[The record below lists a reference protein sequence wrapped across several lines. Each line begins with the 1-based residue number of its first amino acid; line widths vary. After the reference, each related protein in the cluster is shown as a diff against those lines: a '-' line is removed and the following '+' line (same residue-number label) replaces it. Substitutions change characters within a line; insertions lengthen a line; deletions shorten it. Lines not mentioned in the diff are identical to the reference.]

1 MNFINEN
8 EVVTEFNELN
18 ISVKN
23 PNSSKINHENCYD
36 PYNNKFWCKECV
48 PRCII
53 EGWTSG
59 NDDIDNLIKDSIYNV
74 NRYDD
79 DDGDDDDDDVYPSF
93 LEWVPFDRFEDMKQ
107 IGEGGFAKVY
117 SATWIDGIA
126 KYIKDD
132 GNWIK
137 KEPEFMKVALKK
149 LNGSQNMSADFLNE
163 LKTHWKLNCL
173 QDTSLKF
180 YGITKDPETEE
191 IMMIMQYAKNGN
203 LRNILSSNFN
213 KILWNEKII
222 YLYDLSNDLNN
233 LHELGYFHKDFH
245 SGNILNISGGY
256 YISDFGLSRPS
267 NEQKSSDSNK
277 IVGVLPYIAPEVL
290 NGEPYALSSDI
301 YSFGVVMAEL
311 SSGKPP
317 FHKRNYDNGLALEI
331 CNGLRPEFGKG
342 TPEIYKKL
350 AHRCM
355 NANPNQRPT
364 ANELF
369 EILDCWSG
377 YEDNEK
383 YGYKREEVKAVFEE
397 ADEEIPNISTSY
409 EKKPDAIYTSRAFTF
424 SNLSKP
430 INSYFIA
437 TTYLNEEDN
446 EGCQDSQLIDLEVP
460 STSKLEDVIVITK

>member
-1 MNFINEN
+1 MSFIKKLSKFINK
-8 EVVTEFNELN
+8 LN
-18 ISVKN
+18 ISDKDSN
-23 PNSSKINHENCYD
+23 PVKINHENCYD
-36 PYNNKFWCKECV
+36 PDNKKYWCKECV

-79 DDGDDDDDDVYPSF
+79 DDDDDYDYDVYPIF
-93 LEWVPFDRFEDMKQ
+93 LEWVPFDRFKDVKQ

-126 KYIKDD
+126 KYTKQDD

-137 KEPEFMKVALKK
+137 KEPVSKQVALKR
-149 LNGSQNMSADFLNE
+149 LNGSQNMSSDFLNE

-191 IMMIMQYAKNGN
+191 IMMIMEYA
-203 LRNILSSNFN
+203 
-213 KILWNEKII
+213 
-222 YLYDLSNDLNN
+222 D
-233 LHELGYFHKDFH
+233 
-245 SGNILNISGGY
+245 
-256 YISDFGLSRPS
+256 DFGLSRLS

-290 NGEPYALSSDI
+290 NGEPYTLSSDI

-317 FHKRNYDNGLALEI
+317 FYKRKHDGGLALEI

-355 NANPNQRPT
+355 NANPNQRPI
-364 ANELF
+364 ANELE
-369 EILDCWSG
+369 EILNCWDN
-377 YEDNEK
+377 YKDNEK
-383 YGYKREEVKAVFEE
+383 YGYKGKEVRNAFKE
-397 ADEEIPNISTSY
+397 ADKEIPNISTSY

-430 INSYFIA
+430 INSSFIA

-446 EGCQDSQLIDLEVP
+446 EGCQDSQLVDLEVP
-460 STSKLEDVIVITK
+460 NTSKLEEDNSDN